1 MDEVGDVYISRE
13 QLKEPPFNLVGG
25 DDDNKYLE
33 FLQDMTKELIDGLCE
48 KNFES
53 DGTEQTPATRELN
66 GSGHDTLLLGE
77 RLVSLDSVRL
87 YSTETAY
94 DEYQP
99 TSFAVEE
106 RWLQWKDWG
115 QPSGRLI
122 GTPGTFPK
130 GVANVAVLGIW
141 GYAAAP
147 KPIVYLQGRLIQ
159 RIMNDG
165 EMLKSMQSEKMGDY
179 SYTARELTSYI
190 INDEE
195 LDTIVQNY
203 AEQVGLGLS
212 R

>member
-1 MDEVGDVYISRE
+1 MGDVYITRE
-13 QLKEPPFNLVGG
+13 QLAEPPFSLTAGE
-25 DDDNKYLE
+25 DDSKYLE
-33 FLQDMTKELIDGLCE
+33 FLQDMTKELIDDLCE

-53 DGTEQTPATRELN
+53 DGTEGSPATRELN
-66 GSGHDTLLLGE
+66 GSGHDTLILKE

-87 YSTETAY
+87 FSTETAY

-99 TSFAVEE
+99 TSFVVEE
-106 RWLQWKDWG
+106 RYLQWKEWG
-115 QPSGRLI
+115 QTSARLI

-130 GVANVAVLGIW
+130 GVANIAVLGVW
-141 GYAAAP
+141 GYAAVP
-147 KPIVYLQGRLIQ
+147 KPILYLQGRLIQ

-165 EMLKSMQSEKMGDY
+165 EMLKSMQTEKMGDY